1 MARHIFM
8 FNGGDDLTTMGATWF
23 VSYCYYKN
31 IDSTHDNWKTVK
43 TCKNRISVYNSTINN
58 HKYWLNKV
66 LQMDENNLNK
76 NTLGLRGKQVV
87 KMADELLQVLP

>member
-43 TCKNRISVYNSTINN
+43 TYNNRIAVYNSTTNN

-76 NTLGLRGKQVV
+76 NTLGLNGRQV
-87 KMADELLQVLP
+87 KKWQTSC